1 MTTGNAIAKIIA
13 NLTDDTVNG
22 PTLWSIL
29 TKALESP
36 LVAAHMQMRIN
47 AIVGEIHFW
56 HFFLIEKI

>member
-47 AIVGEIHFW
+47 AIIGEIHF
-56 HFFLIEKI
+56 